1 MRYTEHVRYV
11 GLSLGHGANREAEHW
26 LYTLGLPAGV
36 EACTHLART
45 PYPHV
50 AVSLALPAAAEADL
64 PAVPPE
70 LRAPAGE
77 AAAAHAARRGGRA
90 VLFTGVDSLVD
101 TVTVADLLAQSAIDR
116 VRVLGGAAP
125 DPAMEIVTRDFVRP
139 EWMDG
144 ELTLVVTPAPRGRLA
159 PFEFPNPTPCCGGAH

>member
-1 MRYTEHVRYV
+1 LRQADTLRYV
-11 GLSLGHGANREAEHW
+11 GAGLGHGANREAEHW
-26 LYTLGLPAGV
+26 IHTLGLPAGV

-50 AVSLALPAAAEADL
+50 VVSLALPPTVEVHL
-64 PAVPPE
+64 PEVPPE

-90 VLFTGVDSLVD
+90 VLFAGVESLTG
-101 TVTVADLLAQSAIDR
+101 TVTVAGLLATSAISR
-116 VRVLGGAAP
+116 VTVLGGAAP
-125 DPAMEIVTRDFVRP
+125 DPDTEILTRDFVRP
-139 EWMDG
+139 EWRDG
-144 ELTLVVTPAPRGRLA
+144 ELTLVTSPAPGGRLA